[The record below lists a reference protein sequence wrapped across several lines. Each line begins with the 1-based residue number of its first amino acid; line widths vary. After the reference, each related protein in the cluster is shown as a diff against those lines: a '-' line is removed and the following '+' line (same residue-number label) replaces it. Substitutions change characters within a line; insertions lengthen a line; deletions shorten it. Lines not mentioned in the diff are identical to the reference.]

1 MEIVNLSRRL
11 ISMDDVNS
19 AMKESMEWQK
29 KYDGLVQQLNSHPE
43 MKQKPRW
50 YNDISRNF
58 TMTKRGKSVRERY
71 DLQKVQPKMPVEVHA
86 IRIGEM
92 AMITNSF
99 ELYLDYGMRIKAQ
112 SPAIQTFVVNLTG
125 SYDGYLP
132 TVRSVRG
139 GAYGA
144 VPASTLM
151 GPEGGQ
157 ELVER
162 SIQMINSLWSQ
173 N

>member
-1 MEIVNLSRRL
+1 
-11 ISMDDVNS
+11 
-19 AMKESMEWQK
+19 
-29 KYDGLVQQLNSHPE
+29 
-43 MKQKPRW
+43 
-50 YNDISRNF
+50 
-58 TMTKRGKSVRERY
+58 
-71 DLQKVQPKMPVEVHA
+71 MPVEVHA